1 MASKIKVTFLGTSAQ
16 IPTARRNHSAILLT
30 YDGENILVD
39 CGEGTQRQFRKAKLN
54 PCKVTRILVTHR
66 HGDHVFG
73 LPGLIS
79 TLDLSGYNKTL
90 YIYGPKGIKKFLE
103 NFLGLGYVKRDF
115 KIIIEEVYGKFFET
129 NDFYLEAEKMKHGI
143 PINAYVFVKKERIRI
158 DRGKL
163 KKSKLPSG
171 PLLKNLKEGKD
182 IVYEGKKYLAKNF
195 TYSEG
200 DKKISFIFDTLDNGE
215 IVPFVKNSDLL
226 ICEASFMENSENGKR
241 LAKEHLHLTAKQAGE
256 TAKKSKSKKLILTH
270 ISQRH
275 EKNLK
280 EFLEETKR
288 VFKDSSVAEDFDIVE
303 I

>member
-54 PCKVTRILVTHR
+54 PCKVTRVLVTHR

-103 NFLGLGYVKRDF
+103 NFLGLDYAQRDF
-115 KIIIEEVYGKFFET
+115 KIIIEEVHGKFFET

-143 PINAYVFVKKERIRI
+143 PINAYVFVKKEQIRI
-158 DRGKL
+158 DREKL
-163 KKSKLPSG
+163 KKSKLLSG

-200 DKKISFIFDTLDNGE
+200 DKKISFILDTLDNEE

-288 VFKDSSVAEDFDIVE
+288 VFKDSSVAEDFDIVD